1 MPPWDCMVFL
11 LVQELHSWTF
21 LETWLRSAT
30 PEPAERGA
38 TLTVAVTSHTAYAY
52 NGMKSA

>member
-1 MPPWDCMVFL
+1 MVFL